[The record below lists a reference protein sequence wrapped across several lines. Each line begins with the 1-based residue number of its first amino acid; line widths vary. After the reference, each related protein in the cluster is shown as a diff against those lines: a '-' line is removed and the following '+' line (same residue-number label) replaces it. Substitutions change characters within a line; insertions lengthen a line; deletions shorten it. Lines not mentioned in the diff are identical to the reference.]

1 MVLITSLV
9 LLALIVWAFE
19 YYYLRGGRARDYPPP
34 ANPDAQAVFSRDA
47 GPGAEHQQVV
57 KAVRDIILRI
67 STSLHRKNL
76 PKARAIFDSI
86 SDGRKFDG
94 NIKPANANGVT
105 AEWIMAPGADET
117 RRVLYIHGG
126 GFVMGSPKSHRAM
139 TCKFAEVTGCAV
151 LAIDYRLMPKNRL
164 MDCIEDC
171 RTAYRW
177 ILENGPNGPAEL
189 QQLFVSGDSAG
200 GHLSLNVIAW
210 ARDNGLRTANA
221 AVAFS
226 PLTDATFSGASIR
239 DNVATDAML
248 KPFMQVLN
256 RLPQFIKSWWA
267 LWTYRLR
274 PGNPLASPL
283 LGDLS
288 NLPPT
293 LVQVSAAEMLFDD
306 ARRYVF
312 KAIASGSEAKLQS
325 WTDMVH
331 IWQIFNPLLPQAEEA
346 WVEVGRFLE
355 DK

>member
-1 MVLITSLV
+1 MFLITSLV
-9 LLALIVWAFE
+9 LLAAIIWAFE
-19 YYYLRGGRARDYPPP
+19 YYYLRGGRTRDYPPP
-34 ANPDAQAVFSRDA
+34 AKADVQAVFSRPG

-57 KAVRDIILRI
+57 KAVRDLILRI
-67 STSLHRKNL
+67 STSLQRKNL
-76 PKARAIFDSI
+76 RKARAIFDSV
-86 SDGRKFDG
+86 SDGRKFNG
-94 NIKPANANGVT
+94 NIIPADANGVT
-105 AEWIMAPGADET
+105 AEWVIAPGADET

-126 GFVMGSPKSHRAM
+126 GFAMGSPKSHRAI
-139 TCKFAEVTGCAV
+139 TCKFAEITGCAV
-151 LAIDYRLMPKNRL
+151 LAIDYRLMPENRL

-177 ILENGPNGPAEL
+177 ILENGPDGPKEL

-210 ARDNGLRTANA
+210 ARDNQLRPANA
-221 AVAFS
+221 VVVFS

-239 DNVATDAML
+239 SNVATDVML
-248 KPFMQVLN
+248 KPFMQILN

-267 LWTYRLR
+267 LWNYKLR
-274 PGNPLASPL
+274 PANPLASPL
-283 LGDLS
+283 LGNLS

-312 KAIASGSEAKLQS
+312 KAIASGSAAKLQS

-346 WVEVGRFLE
+346 WEEVGKFLE
-355 DK
+355 NK